1 MARMMSFSGFA
12 FDIRPPLS
20 FYAIDNPLVHRFAYR
35 PRMDDDSLEQLAQIE
50 AYVRCVL
57 RQYDLGTTRI
67 NLLNVLEIT
76 KAWRKKLSDER
87 PRAEFKPSQ
96 LLH

>member
-1 MARMMSFSGFA
+1 
-12 FDIRPPLS
+12 
-20 FYAIDNPLVHRFAYR
+20 
-35 PRMDDDSLEQLAQIE
+35 MDDDSLERLAQIE

-76 KAWRKKLSDER
+76 KAWRKKLGDER
-87 PRAEFKPSQ
+87 PRVAFKPSQ

>member
-1 MARMMSFSGFA
+1 LAAASFS
-12 FDIRPPLS
+12 
-20 FYAIDNPLVHRFAYR
+20 AIDNPLVHRSAYR
-35 PRMDDDSLEQLAQIE
+35 PRMDDSLEKLAQIE

-76 KAWRKKLSDER
+76 KAWRKKLGDER
-87 PRAEFKPSQ
+87 PRAAFKSSQ
-96 LLH
+96 ILH

>member
-1 MARMMSFSGFA
+1 MALLMSFSGFV
-12 FDIRPPLS
+12 FDMQPRLS
-20 FYAIDNPLVHRFAYR
+20 FSAIDNPLVHRFAYR
-35 PRMDDDSLEQLAQIE
+35 PRMDDDSLEKLAQIE

-76 KAWRKKLSDER
+76 KAWRKKLGDER
-87 PRAEFKPSQ
+87 PRAAFKPSQ
-96 LLH
+96 ILH